1 MNLKNKALNFHSS
14 GRKGKLEVVATKPCD
29 TELDLSLAYSPGVA
43 HPCLEI
49 QKNPAKVFEYT
60 SRGNLIAVISD
71 GSAVLGLGNIGP
83 QASKPVMEGK
93 SILFKRFADI
103 DVFDIELNVKTVDE
117 FVSVVKALEPTF
129 GGINLEDIKAPECF
143 EIEERLKK
151 ELNIPVF
158 HDDQHGTAIISGAG
172 LINASEIAK
181 KKLKDLKVV
190 FSGAGAASVACA
202 KIFISLG
209 VKQEHIIVC
218 DSKGPI
224 TTNRTDLNDY
234 KKQFATKENV
244 TSLKQALK
252 GADVFVG
259 LSVGGIVTKDM
270 IKQMNKTPIVFA
282 MANPTPEI
290 MPEEVKAVAPDAI
303 IATGRSDLPN
313 QVNNLLGFPYIFR
326 GALDA
331 RATSI
336 TQEMKL
342 AAVKALAEL
351 AKEEVPES
359 VSVAYGGKS
368 FKFGPDYLIP
378 KPFDPRVLL
387 RVSVAVAKAAE
398 ASGVATTP
406 IKNYEKYVQKL
417 ESIQGASKGF
427 IREAIN
433 RVKKRAK
440 SSSLPKI
447 IFPEGHNEKILKAV
461 NIIVEEQIASPFL
474 LGYKEYILDKAQE
487 LNLDLIKDVPIERP
501 NMHKKY
507 NAYVKK
513 LYQLRHRKGVHMEE
527 ALRLIRDPNYFAA
540 MSTATGDSD
549 AMITGAAQN
558 YADSVRPILE
568 IIGTTKKGVVSGLII
583 MIINQKVYLF
593 ADTTL
598 NVNPTAIQLA
608 HIAAHTADVARYFH
622 LEPRVAMLSF
632 SNFSA
637 QHENPKKM
645 KEAVEL
651 MKKHY
656 PDIVVDGEMQADTAL
671 NSDIVSELFPFS
683 SIKKGANILIFPN
696 LDSGNIAYKM
706 VQQLGKGEV
715 LGPFLMGITR
725 PANVLQRTCGVND
738 IVNTAALTAVQVQER
753 KSGTR
758 KPDASSLFK

>member
-1 MNLKNKALNFHSS
+1 MSFKNKALNFHSS

-29 TELDLSLAYSPGVA
+29 TEMDLSLAYSPGVA
-43 HPCLEI
+43 YPCTEI
-49 QKNPAKVFEYT
+49 QNDPSKVFEYT

-83 QASKPVMEGK
+83 LAGKPVMEGK

-103 DVFDIELNVKTVDE
+103 DVFDIELNVKSVDE
-117 FVSVVKALEPTF
+117 FVSVVKSLEPTF

-172 LINASEIAK
+172 LINAAEIAN
-181 KKLKDLKVV
+181 KKLKDLKIV
-190 FSGAGAASVACA
+190 FNGAGAAGVACA
-202 KIFISLG
+202 NIFISLG
-209 VKQEHIIVC
+209 AKKDNIIMC

-224 TTNRTDLNDY
+224 TDKREGLNSY
-234 KKQFATKENV
+234 KKQFITNKKI
-244 TSLKQALK
+244 TTLKQALK
-252 GADVFVG
+252 GADVFIG
-259 LSVGGIVTKDM
+259 LSVGGAVTKDM
-270 IKQMNKTPIVFA
+270 IKQMNNTPIVFA

-290 MPEEVKAVAPDAI
+290 MPDEVKAVTSDAI

-342 AAVKALAEL
+342 AAVNALAEL

-359 VSVAYGGKS
+359 VSIAYGGKS

-387 RVSVAVAKAAE
+387 RVSTAVAKAAE
-398 ASGVATTP
+398 TSGVAKIP
-406 IKNYEKYVQKL
+406 IKNYEAYKQKL
-417 ESIQGASKGF
+417 ESLQGASKGF

-433 RVKKRAK
+433 RIKKRAK
-440 SSSLPKI
+440 NSKLPKI
-447 IFPEGHNEKILKAV
+447 IFPEGHSEKILKAV
-461 NIIVEEQIASPFL
+461 NIIVEEKIAEPFL
-474 LGYKEYILDKAQE
+474 LGYKEFILNKAKE
-487 LNLDLIKDVPIERP
+487 LNLDSLKDVHIERP
-501 NMHKKY
+501 NMHEKY
-507 NAYVKK
+507 DSYVKQ
-513 LYQLRHRKGVHMEE
+513 LYKLRHRKGVHMEE
-527 ALRLIRDPNYFAA
+527 ALRLMKDPNYFAS
-540 MSTATGDSD
+540 MSTALGDSD

-568 IIGTTKKGVVSGLII
+568 IIGTTKKGVAAGLII

-593 ADTTL
+593 ADVTL
-598 NVNPTAIQLA
+598 NVNPSANELS
-608 HIAAHTADVARYFH
+608 HIAAHAADVARYFH
-622 LEPRVAMLSF
+622 IEPNVAMLSF
-632 SNFSA
+632 SNFSS
-637 QHENPKKM
+637 QHDNPKKM

-651 MKKHY
+651 VRKHY
-656 PDIVVDGEMQADTAL
+656 PEIKVDGEMQADTAL
-671 NSDIVSELFPFS
+671 NPEIISELFPFS
-683 SIKKGANILIFPN
+683 SIKNGANILIFPN
-696 LDSGNIAYKM
+696 LDAGNIAYKM

-715 LGPFLMGITR
+715 LGPFLMGVRR

-738 IVNTAALTAVQVQER
+738 IVNTVALTAVQVQER
-753 KSGTR
+753 KSR
-758 KPDASSLFK
+758 NKI